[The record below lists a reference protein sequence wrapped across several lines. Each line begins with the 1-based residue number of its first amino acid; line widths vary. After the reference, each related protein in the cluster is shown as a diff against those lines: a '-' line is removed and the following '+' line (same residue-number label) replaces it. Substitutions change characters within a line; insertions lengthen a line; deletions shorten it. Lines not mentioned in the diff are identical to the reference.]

1 MIIPYPGCIAFTG
14 VPRVK
19 LTTVVQIYAHLEQTV
34 RDRRDAELERD
45 MLTRRLS
52 GVEARLSDVSAR
64 VQHLEA
70 ALQMEQANHAMTKRE
85 YLDARHKLDNA
96 SDGWVCPIPS
106 LDRIVS
112 NGCQSAAV
120 HDIGSC
126 RVCGAPATATL
137 VPCEHNICEG
147 HKMRDCVC
155 VLPFGTPGRCT
166 VHGMKAH
173 CPCPSCRI
181 EIEQCSRRVN
191 PAVSLLSARHVALR
205 TAESYCRET
214 IWYAKAVADEL
225 REQDPSLR

>member
-1 MIIPYPGCIAFTG
+1 
-14 VPRVK
+14 
-19 LTTVVQIYAHLEQTV
+19 QIYAHLEQTV
-34 RDRRDAELERD
+34 RGRREAELERD
-45 MLTRRLS
+45 MLTRRLN
-52 GVEARLSDVSAR
+52 GVKARLSDVSAR
-64 VQHLEA
+64 VLHLEA
-70 ALQMEQANHAMTKRE
+70 ALRMEQANHAMTKRE

-96 SDGWVCPIPS
+96 SGGW
-106 LDRIVS
+106 
-112 NGCQSAAV
+112 SAAL

-126 RVCGAPATATL
+126 GVCGAPATATL

-147 HKMRDCVC
+147 HKMRDCAC
-155 VLPFGTPGRCT
+155 DLPFGTHGRCT

-181 EIEQCSRRVN
+181 EIEQCGRRVS
-191 PAVSLLSARHVALR
+191 PAVSLLSARHVALK